1 MKNDESERIL
11 EINKNLR
18 ILPTTSRNRYI
29 YNFLHS
35 LFLFPTP
42 RNQ

>member
-18 ILPTTSRNRYI
+18 ILPTTSI
-29 YNFLHS
+29 EEIVEE
-35 LFLFPTP
+35 
-42 RNQ
+42 